1 MLSGPVAL
9 CLMRVNFF
17 KTFPNTRTCN
27 FYVGDGGDYS
37 GFISIVRVY
46 TVLQRPLKL
55 RLFKMGFKLRF
66 LASQAI

>member
-46 TVLQRPLKL
+46 TS
-55 RLFKMGFKLRF
+55 FTT
-66 LASQAI
+66 ASQAETFQNGF